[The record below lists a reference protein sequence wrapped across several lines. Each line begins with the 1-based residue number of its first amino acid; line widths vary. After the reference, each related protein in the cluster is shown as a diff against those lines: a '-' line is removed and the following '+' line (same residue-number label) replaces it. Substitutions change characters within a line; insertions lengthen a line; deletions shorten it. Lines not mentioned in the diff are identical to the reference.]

1 MFLAQFPDWRHI
13 GWHIGK
19 KLKDII
25 GPQDPGPSKEERLA
39 QRLQDALKGLLYFDD
54 FEQVEEWQSHD
65 VIHYQRA
72 NTPLLRRSEPG
83 HTNSKTPQ
91 TSKLVLCHDYKGGY
105 HDYEGVRPLPVTSAV
120 YSCDYLQ
127 FVDTFIYFSHKLACI
142 PPSTWTNTL
151 HRNGVKVL
159 GTFILEPQ
167 TIDAN
172 HFLSKS
178 DGKYHIAEQLAA
190 MALYYGFDGWLL
202 NVEKEFSTNVT
213 TEILSFV
220 TELKEALGTGYQVI
234 WYDALTVEN
243 ELKYQ
248 NGLTSKNLKF
258 ARAANSILTNYK
270 WTESSLHVSKDVA
283 LQSGVDPTHIFF
295 GIDTWAQNTNMVS
308 DVNII
313 HITML
318 VIP

>member
-1 MFLAQFPDWRHI
+1 MFPAQFLDWRHI

-25 GPQDPGPSKEERLA
+25 SPQDPGPSKEERLA
-39 QRLQDALKGLLYFDD
+39 QRLRDALKGFTYFDD
-54 FEQVEEWQSHD
+54 FEQVEKWQSHD
-65 VIHYQRA
+65 VIDYQRA
-72 NTPLLRRSEPG
+72 NTPLLRRSEPRY
-83 HTNSKTPQ
+83 TNSSLSQ
-91 TSKLVLCHDYKGGY
+91 TSKLILCHDYKGGY

-127 FVDTFIYFSHKLACI
+127 YVDTFIYFSHKLVCI
-142 PPSTWTNTL
+142 PPPTWTNTL

-167 TIDAN
+167 TTDAN
-172 HFLSKS
+172 NLLRKL

-190 MALYYGFDGWLL
+190 MALHYGFDGWLL
-202 NVEKEFSTNVT
+202 NVEKEFTTNMT
-213 TEILSFV
+213 TEMLNFI
-220 TELKEALGTGYQVI
+220 TELKKALGTGYQVI

-258 ARAANSILTNYK
+258 TRAANALFTNYK
-270 WTESSLHVSKDVA
+270 WTESNLHMSKDVA
-283 LQSGVDPTHIFF
+283 LQSGVDPTHVFF
-295 GIDTWAQNTNMVS
+295 GIDTWAQNTNVVS
-308 DVNII
+308 DVKILCV
-313 HITML
+313 TG
-318 VIP
+318 